1 MISESALGLLCS
13 HSELPE
19 HVRQGGIFTPATA
32 LGDVIVKRLEA
43 TGRMSFEGEVILEEE
58 SRKTR

>member
-1 MISESALGLLCS
+1 MISESALGLVRS
-13 HSELPE
+13 YDELPDF
-19 HVRQGGIFTPATA
+19 VREGGIFTPATA

-43 TGRMSFEGEVILEEE
+43 TGRMMFEGEVILTEE